1 MPLPRSPRAVVF
13 DMDGLL
19 FDTETIY
26 RDAMVATASRLGFEM
41 SNALFLAMV
50 GLPSES
56 SRKLLVDHYGKGF
69 DVDIFWT
76 EAARDFHTLTASRR
90 YLKGGVV
97 ELLQALD
104 QCGLKYAIATSS
116 SHIDAKRHLTAHAI
130 AERFHSIV
138 AHGDY
143 QLGKPN
149 PDPFLT
155 AAARLQTAPEHCL
168 ALEDSNN
175 GVRAAAAAGMMTIM
189 VPDLVQPADEVRK
202 LCLHVA
208 SDLHEVREMLLATI
222 QIPSGT

>member
-1 MPLPRSPRAVVF
+1 MLLPRSPRAVVF

-41 SNALFLAMV
+41 SDAIFLAMV
-50 GLPSES
+50 GLPSEA

-69 DVDIFWT
+69 DVDVFWT
-76 EAARDFHTLTASRR
+76 EAAQDFHKLTANRR
-90 YLKGGVV
+90 YLKSGVV
-97 ELLQALD
+97 ELLQELD
-104 QCGLKYAIATSS
+104 QRGLKYAIATSS
-116 SHIDAKRHLTAHAI
+116 SRIDAERHLTAHAI
-130 AERFHSIV
+130 DGRFHSIV

-155 AAARLQTAPEHCL
+155 AAARLQTAPKHCL
-168 ALEDSNN
+168 ALEDSSN

-189 VPDLVQPADEVRK
+189 VPDLVQPVDEIRK

-208 SDLHEVREMLLATI
+208 SDLHEVRDMLLATI